1 MTSEAETE
9 VMRPLAKA
17 QKLKV
22 TRNEASTSLQR
33 ETIPDLDL
41 GSGKLILDFGLQNY
55 ERIYYFFLIL
65 GHPVCNHLLKW
76 SQETHT
82 AILLFT
88 FKDSNTLSVQKSFSW
103 FLILLLWILKT

>member
-9 VMRPLAKA
+9 VMRPLADA

-41 GSGKLILDFGLQNY
+41 GSGKLILDFGLQNS
-55 ERIYYFFLIL
+55 ERIYFFFLIL

-82 AILLFT
+82 AILFT
-88 FKDSNTLSVQKSFSW
+88 FKDPNTLFRNLFDG
-103 FLILLLWILKT
+103 FLYYCCRF